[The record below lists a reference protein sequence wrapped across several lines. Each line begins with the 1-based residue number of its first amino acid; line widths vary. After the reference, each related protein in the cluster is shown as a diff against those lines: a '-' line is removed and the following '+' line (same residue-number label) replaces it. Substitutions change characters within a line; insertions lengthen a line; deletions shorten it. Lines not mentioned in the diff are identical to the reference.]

1 MKPVEDVRGQKQ
13 WLEMVEKFSVLISL
27 FKTLKLLY
35 FKLKIDP
42 IRIRAETLM
51 PSGDTQGTHR
61 SRHLR
66 LISTP
71 RLGKLSTHTIITSDT
86 HDLNPSDSQL
96 SKHSPPSIT
105 LPFISA

>member
-13 WLEMVEKFSVLISL
+13 WLEKFIVLISL

-51 PSGDTQGTHR
+51 PSDTQGTRGHV
-61 SRHLR
+61 
-66 LISTP
+66 TYV
-71 RLGKLSTHTIITSDT
+71 
-86 HDLNPSDSQL
+86 
-96 SKHSPPSIT
+96 
-105 LPFISA
+105 